1 MKNHTA
7 YLDDPSSA
15 ADRER
20 RWGPSAALD
29 RNRGCHSDIPGFLLA
44 AGMTE
49 ELQILWSLRG
59 LDEQLVTLHGALA
72 RYPADRKTLE
82 VRMAAE
88 RARLE
93 ELKKAIGEVQ
103 LKHRQIEKDIEAL
116 QQEERKFQS
125 QLPMVKKNEEYSA
138 LLHEI
143 ADRKGKRSE
152 RETDLLMLMDEE
164 QRLHQERPAHE
175 RSLKKVEDETAAPSR
190 HDRRRGAQGARSGR
204 GPGGRAP
211 EPDEPC
217 WRRGSARATSAS
229 TAHAKAERWCRSSKA
244 RAAAAFAASRPRRCK
259 RRGVETA

>member
-1 MKNHTA
+1 MGA
-7 YLDDPSSA
+7 
-15 ADRER
+15 EC
-20 RWGPSAALD
+20 GLD

-175 RSLKKVEDETAAPSR
+175 RSLKKVEDETAARLATIADEERRERDRVAALEAERQSLMSR
-190 HDRRRGAQGARSGR
+190 LAPGIRSRYERIHGSREGRAVVPIVKGSCGGCFRGQPPQTLQEARRGDRLITCDGCGR
-204 GPGGRAP
+204 LLIWPP
-211 EPDEPC
+211 E
-217 WRRGSARATSAS
+217 
-229 TAHAKAERWCRSSKA
+229 
-244 RAAAAFAASRPRRCK
+244 AA
-259 RRGVETA
+259 